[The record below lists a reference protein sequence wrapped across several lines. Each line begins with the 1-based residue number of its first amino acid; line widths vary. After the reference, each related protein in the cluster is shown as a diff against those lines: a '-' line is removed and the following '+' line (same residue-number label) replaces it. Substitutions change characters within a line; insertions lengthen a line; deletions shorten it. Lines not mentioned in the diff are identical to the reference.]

1 MRGNSKSHNM
11 FCFPLFLPTPSQ
23 LPYKQLKEV
32 QNTLEMVQG
41 QRNDLRQEVKDLKA
55 ALGVAQAALQVN

>member
-1 MRGNSKSHNM
+1 M

>member
-1 MRGNSKSHNM
+1 VRGNSKRERATR
-11 FCFPLFLPTPSQ
+11 CPAFPCSSPLPHT
-23 LPYKQLKEV
+23 QLKEV
-32 QNTLEMVQG
+32 QNTLELVQG